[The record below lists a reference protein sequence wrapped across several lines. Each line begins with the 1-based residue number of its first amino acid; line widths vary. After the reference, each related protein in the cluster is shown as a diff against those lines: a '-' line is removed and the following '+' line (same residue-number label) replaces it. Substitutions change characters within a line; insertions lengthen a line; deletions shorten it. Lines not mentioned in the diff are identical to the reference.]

1 MKILIILTSH
11 DRIGDSDR
19 KTGLWFEELT
29 TPYYV
34 FRDAGAEVDIA
45 SVAGGEVPVD
55 PHSIEEAGKNPASV
69 DRFLADAAA
78 MAKIKSSPAISNVR
92 ADDYDAVF
100 LPGGHGT
107 MWDMPDNVTLS
118 ALLSDAWAKGKVV
131 AAVCHG
137 PAGLVSAK
145 DQAGKP
151 LVSGR
156 TVSAFT
162 NEEEE
167 MAGLTQQV
175 PFLLETRIRDL
186 GAHYESGAAFQP
198 FARRDG
204 KLVTGQNP
212 QSSEEVARLV
222 LEAVRG

>member
-1 MKILIILTSH
+1 MRILIILTSH

-19 KTGLWFEELT
+19 QTGIWFEELT

-34 FRDAGAEVDIA
+34 FLDAGAEVDIA
-45 SVAGGEVPVD
+45 SIAGGKVPID
-55 PHSIEEAGKNPASV
+55 PHSIEGTGKHPASV
-69 DRFLADAAA
+69 DRFLIDTAA
-78 MAKIKSSPAISNVR
+78 MAKIERSTAIGAVS
-92 ADDYDAVF
+92 ADGYDAVF

-107 MWDMPDNVTLS
+107 MWDMAGNTTLA

-137 PAGLVSAK
+137 PAGLLRVK
-145 DQAGKP
+145 DPAGKP
-151 LVSGR
+151 LLAGR
-156 TVSAFT
+156 VVSAFT

-167 MAGLTQQV
+167 MAGLTRDV
-175 PFLLETRIRDL
+175 PFLLETSIREM
-186 GAHYESGAAFQP
+186 GAHYESGPAFQP

-212 QSSEEVARLV
+212 QSSAQVARLI
-222 LEAVRG
+222 LAAARG